1 MLRYG
6 ERRISWAEMDTRSNE
21 VAAALADEG
30 VEHGSRL
37 AIIDKNGV
45 EFWELLFGAAKLGAV
60 LVSVNWR
67 LSPNEMATICADA
80 EARVVVVGP
89 DFLPAIEKEEAAP
102 ADARPIAIGEH
113 PPWAGD
119 APRGARHDLNDPG
132 GPPAVHDAAPPPLTP
147 GAAR

>member
-1 MLRYG
+1 MHVDFRLADVLRRHASERPEATMLRFG
-6 ERRISWAEMDTRSNE
+6 ERRIKWAEMDARSNA
-21 VAAALADEG
+21 VAAVLSDDG
-30 VEHGSRL
+30 VASGSRV

-89 DFLPAIEKEEAAP
+89 DFLPAIEKEEA
-102 ADARPIAIGEH
+102 
-113 PPWAGD
+113 
-119 APRGARHDLNDPG
+119 
-132 GPPAVHDAAPPPLTP
+132 GPPRPRPPPRRR
-147 GAAR
+147 A

>member
-1 MLRYG
+1 MLRLG
-6 ERRISWAEMDTRSNE
+6 DQRISWAELDARSNA

-30 VEHGSRL
+30 VTHGDRL

-67 LSPNEMATICADA
+67 LSPSEMAGICADA

-89 DFLPAIEKEEAAP
+89 DFVEAVEKEESTLP
-102 ADARPIAIGEH
+102 AG
-113 PPWAGD
+113 
-119 APRGARHDLNDPG
+119 
-132 GPPAVHDAAPPPLTP
+132 TS
-147 GAAR
+147 